1 MEEQDSLLTDKFAK
15 LNDMLMTMATI
26 QATATTKREA
36 ELAQIEKRFEANGK
50 QLNDVAAIL
59 AKLQISVDRIDMRM
73 PDDNPSKARQVLV
86 AGAGSD

>member
-1 MEEQDSLLTDKFAK
+1 MEEQDSLLTDKLAK
-15 LNDMLMTMATI
+15 LNDMMMTMASI
-26 QATATTKREA
+26 QATATAKRES

-86 AGAGSD
+86 AGAATD